1 MEETIT
7 VEIPKLEAAQ
17 VQAQIEACLSQIR
30 QTQQAMAQEQTEIE
44 RLKEDTLQNLAE
56 IKRLVA

>member
-1 MEETIT
+1 MEETI
-7 VEIPKLEAAQ
+7 KLEVPKVEAEQ

-30 QTQQAMAQEQTEIE
+30 QTQLTMAYEQNEMD
-44 RLKEDTLQNLAE
+44 RLKEETRRNLAE

>member
-7 VEIPKLEAAQ
+7 VEIPKVEAAQ
-17 VQAQIEACLSQIR
+17 VQAQIEVYLSRIR
-30 QTQQAMAQEQTEIE
+30 QTQQMMADEQTEMD
-44 RLKEDTLQNLAE
+44 RLKEDTRRNLAE

>member
-7 VEIPKLEAAQ
+7 VEIPKVEAAQ
-17 VQAQIEACLSQIR
+17 VQTQIEVYLSQIR
-30 QTQQAMAQEQTEIE
+30 QTQQLMANEQIE
-44 RLKEDTLQNLAE
+44 MDRLKEETRRNLAE